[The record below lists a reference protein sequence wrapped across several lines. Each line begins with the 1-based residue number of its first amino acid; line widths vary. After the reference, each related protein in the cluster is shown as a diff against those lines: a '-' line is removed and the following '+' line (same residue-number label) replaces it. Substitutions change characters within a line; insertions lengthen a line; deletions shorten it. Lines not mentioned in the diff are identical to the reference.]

1 MIPSYNDLPL
11 LTACLESIEETCQ
24 EFEYEV
30 IIVDDYVDP
39 VNSAALLRLQQGR
52 VRVILKERRQGFA
65 GAVNVGMTMAKH
77 DIVLLNSDIV
87 AKGSWLDALQQRA
100 YAGDGVGL
108 VSPKLVYPD
117 GRIQYA
123 GTYYARV
130 LAPQWFGHLHVGAPA
145 NKPAANVPGFNRSIS
160 GACVYITRQAF
171 DVVGLLDE
179 EYWLGFEDVDY
190 GLRAW
195 QRGVRCYYEPA
206 AMLVHHES
214 ASRGYSQGARE
225 LASMRFF
232 WARWEHLFM
241 QRWGTDPMKVDY
253 LISDA
258 APALWGRYVDEQCS
272 ALRALGRDV
281 TVRHVPVG
289 TIDESIVS
297 ELQAR
302 DSVKIACDW
311 GASTTAWLT
320 ALEHGS
326 LLYLLPGMETI
337 RHGGQPD
344 LQARIVSHYRPEFDY
359 IAPNRWSADQLRLE
373 AAWEV
378 QHRVVPA
385 MSQVAVSDGSG
396 DVVCVGSDEAWCHA
410 VDAVAR
416 EAGREVTHIR
426 TSEIDVDV
434 LEAVAS
440 ASASVVVSSVAEET
454 SLGALQLLG
463 SGAALVTVLNDRL
476 RYEVLDGYN
485 ALTIGPGD
493 MTGLRS
499 SVEVVLSDD
508 RARSELCQ
516 NGRMTADRHRLVNPA
531 AMSRVLEHVAS
542 TPI

>member
-1 MIPSYNDLPL
+1 L
-11 LTACLESIEETCQ
+11 LG
-24 EFEYEV
+24 
-30 IIVDDYVDP
+30 
-39 VNSAALLRLQQGR
+39 LQQGR

-65 GAVNVGMTMAKH
+65 GAVNVGMTEAKH

-145 NKPAANVPGFNRSIS
+145 TKPAANVPGFNRSIS

-171 DVVGLLDE
+171 EVVGLLDE
-179 EYWLGFEDVDY
+179 EFWLGFEDVDY

-232 WARWEHLFM
+232 WARWDHLFL
-241 QRWGTDPMKVDY
+241 QRRGTDPMKVDY

-258 APALWGRYVDEQCS
+258 APGLWRRYVEEQRS
-272 ALRALGRDV
+272 ALRDLGRDA
-281 TVRHVPVG
+281 TVYEVPSG
-289 TIDESIVS
+289 TIDESTVE
-297 ELQAR
+297 ELR
-302 DSVKIACDW
+302 DRESVKIACDW
-311 GASTTAWLT
+311 GASTTAWLSG
-320 ALEHGS
+320 LEHGN

-337 RHGGQPD
+337 RHGDRPD
-344 LQARIVSHYRPEFDY
+344 VQALVLSHYRPEFDY

-378 QHRVVPA
+378 QHRLVPA
-385 MSQVAVSDGSG
+385 MSQIAVSDVSG
-396 DVVCVGSDEAWCHA
+396 DVVCVGSDEAWCGTVEA
-410 VDAVAR
+410 AAR
-416 EAGREVTHIR
+416 ALGRECAHIR
-426 TSEIDVDV
+426 ATAIDTDV
-434 LEAVAS
+434 VEAVAS

-454 SLGALQLLG
+454 SLGALQLMG
-463 SGAALVTVLNDRL
+463 SGAALVTVINDRL

-485 ALTIGPGD
+485 ALTIAPGD
-493 MTGLRS
+493 LAGLRS
-499 SVEVVLSDD
+499 FLEVVLSDD
-508 RARSELCQ
+508 RARSELSQ
-516 NGRMTADRHRLVNPA
+516 NGRLTAERHRGANPA
-531 AMSRVLEHVAS
+531 AMARVLEHAAS